1 MALDPFAEGVVEVRV
16 ETVVG
21 ALLVGQLGLGQGL
34 GQGWGTDT
42 QTPVEADQELQKV
55 AVELKEKKKI
65 FTYCKIPY
73 INHSLL

>member
-34 GQGWGTDT
+34 GQGQGRRTDT

-55 AVELKEKKKI
+55 AVELKEK
-65 FTYCKIPY
+65 
-73 INHSLL
+73 